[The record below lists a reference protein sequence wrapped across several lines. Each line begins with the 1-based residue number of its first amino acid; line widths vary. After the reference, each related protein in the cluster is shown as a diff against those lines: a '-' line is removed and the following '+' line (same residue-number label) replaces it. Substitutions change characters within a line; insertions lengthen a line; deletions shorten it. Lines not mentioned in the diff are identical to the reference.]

1 MMRVYSCLIVE
12 HDPRFLLLAVS
23 ICLLAALT
31 SLTLVQRASL
41 AAAPKRIWW
50 LLAAGLLTGLSIWIT
65 HFAAMLAYRPGVE
78 VRFDATTA
86 IGSIIVACSVAILAW
101 TISVRESV
109 RRPLVGGVLIGAAL
123 SLAHFIDMAALRVAG
138 FVHYDPV
145 YIAASIGGGL
155 ILCTGSVYS
164 LQRSGPIRLPIVPAL
179 LLASGVL
186 FLHFVAMS
194 AVSIVP
200 ASTALELGLTLS
212 MNEVSVAVIAAAIL
226 ILCIGLAIAYYDRR
240 LADLTARDAMQMKEL
255 VTALKQSEEHHRFS
269 VELNPQIP
277 WTAEAD
283 GKISEAGPRWA
294 EVVGSST
301 SSALGDGWMRWLH
314 PEDLLRVKEIWD
326 DAVSKK
332 GKSPVDIRYRLKQHD
347 GSYRW
352 FRARARARCDENSSV
367 IKWYGSLEDVHEQVV
382 AEAALRESEERYRL
396 ASKATQDII
405 WDWSHDTNQVQ
416 WSDAIE
422 TVLGYP
428 HAKSGTSLQWWLD
441 LIHPADRLSLRAR
454 TREISKS
461 GSSQWTAEYRVR
473 AADGSY
479 RHMLSRGHLL
489 REAEGKPVRS
499 VGALLDI
506 THIKRVEESL
516 RWTAHHDPLTE
527 LPNRAL
533 FAERLDSA
541 FAEAGHAKQCVGLV
555 TLDVDRFK
563 SLNDSMGHG
572 AGDTLL
578 KAIAKRLLGSAPSRA
593 TVARLGGDEFAVVL
607 PWLKPEDAC
616 IELVERLLADLAAPL
631 QINGRSITPSV
642 SAGVAFWPKDAT
654 DAQSLLKCADLALYA
669 AKNSGRGAI
678 RDFRPEMR
686 LEAERQTKAL
696 SEARSALTEDRIIP
710 FYQPKLCL
718 RTGSVIGF
726 EALLRW
732 HHPRRGLLP
741 PSEISAAFEDA
752 ELSVLLTQRMLT
764 SVFADVAAWLEKGVD
779 PGRIAINGS
788 AADFV
793 RDDFADRILTA
804 LNTASVKPERLE
816 LEVTETVFLG
826 KSTAKVE
833 QALKTLS
840 TCGVSIALDDFG
852 TGYASL
858 THLQQFPVNT
868 LKIDRSF
875 ISRLPSKED
884 DAVIVEAVID
894 LAHRLRMA
902 TVAEGI
908 EDEAQARQLAE
919 IGCDSGQG
927 YLFGRPMEASRV
939 ESYLA
944 SQRGKPQSCS
954 EYWNKK
960 NEVMASKSRRRNSSV

>member
-12 HDPRFLLLAVS
+12 HDPKFLFLAVS
-23 ICLLAALT
+23 LCLLSAMT
-31 SLTLVQRASL
+31 SLTLIQRASL
-41 AAAPKRIWW
+41 AAAPKRLWW
-50 LLAAGLLTGLSIWIT
+50 LLAAGMVTGLSIWIT
-65 HFAAMLAYRPGVE
+65 HFSAMLAYRPGVE
-78 VRFDATTA
+78 VRFDAMTA
-86 IGSIIVACSVAILAW
+86 IGSVIVACGVATAAW
-101 TISVRESV
+101 MISVRETV
-109 RRPLVGGVLIGAAL
+109 RWPLVGGTLIAIAL

-138 FVHYDPV
+138 FIHYESV
-145 YIAASIGGGL
+145 YIAASITGGL
-155 ILCTGSVYS
+155 ILCSASVYS
-164 LQRSGPIRLPIVPAL
+164 LRRSGSIRLPIIPTL
-179 LLASGVL
+179 LLGSGVL

-200 ASTALELGLTLS
+200 ASVPLELGLTLS
-212 MNEVSVAVIAAAIL
+212 MNEVSVAVIAAAIVVF
-226 ILCIGLAIAYYDRR
+226 CVGLAVAYYDRR
-240 LADLTARDAMQMKEL
+240 LADLTARDAGQMKEL
-255 VTALKQSEEHHRFS
+255 VSALKQSEEHHRFS

-283 GKISEAGPRWA
+283 GKVSEAGPRWA

-314 PEDLLRVKEIWD
+314 PDDFLRVKEIWND
-326 DAVSKK
+326 VVALNGESHL
-332 GKSPVDIRYRLKQHD
+332 DIRYRLKQRD

-352 FRARARARCDENSSV
+352 FRARARARRDESGSV

-396 ASKATQDII
+396 ASRATQDII
-405 WDWSHDTNQVQ
+405 WDWSHETNRVQ

-428 HAKSGTSLQWWLD
+428 HAKDGTDLQWWLD
-441 LIHPADRLSLRAR
+441 LIHPADRRRFRAR
-454 TREISKS
+454 ARAISKS
-461 GSSQWTAEYRVR
+461 GSPQWTAEYRVR

-489 REAEGKPVRS
+489 RASEGKPIRS

-506 THIKRVEESL
+506 TQIKLVEENL
-516 RWTAHHDPLTE
+516 RWGAHHDPLTG

-533 FAERLDSA
+533 FAERMDTA
-541 FAEAGHAKQCVGLV
+541 FAEAGQAQQCVGLV

-572 AGDTLL
+572 AGDILL
-578 KAIAKRLLGSAPSRA
+578 KAIAERLLVSAPSKA
-593 TVARLGGDEFAVVL
+593 TVARLGGDEFAVIL
-607 PWLKPEDAC
+607 PGLNSGDAR
-616 IELVERLLADLAAPL
+616 IEVVEELLADMAAPL
-631 QINGRSITPSV
+631 SINGRSITPSL
-642 SAGVAFWPKDAT
+642 SAGAAMWPMDAA
-654 DAQSLLKCADLALYA
+654 DAEGLLKCADLALYA

-678 RDFRPEMR
+678 RGFKPEMR
-686 LEAERQTKAL
+686 LEVEQQTKAL
-696 SEARSALTEDRIIP
+696 SEARSALKEDRVVP
-710 FYQPKLCL
+710 FYQPKICL
-718 RTGSVIGF
+718 RTGLVIGF

-732 HHPRRGLLP
+732 HHPRRGLMP

-752 ELSVLLTQRMLT
+752 EISVMLTQRMLT
-764 SVFADVAAWLEKGVD
+764 AVFGDLGTWLEKGID

-793 RDDFADRILTA
+793 RDDFADRILSA
-804 LNTASVKPERLE
+804 LHAARVKPERLE

-826 KSTAKVE
+826 RSAAKVE
-833 QALKTLS
+833 RALNTLS
-840 TCGVSIALDDFG
+840 MSGVTIALDDFG

-894 LAHRLRMA
+894 LAHRLRMT

-908 EDEAQARQLAE
+908 EEESQVRQLTE
-919 IGCDSGQG
+919 IGCDAGQG

-939 ESYLA
+939 EVYLTSVNSA
-944 SQRGKPQSCS
+944 SRPLVLIAK
-954 EYWNKK
+954 
-960 NEVMASKSRRRNSSV
+960 